1 VGQTITYTY
10 WVTNSGLGALVGV
23 VARDDKLGF
32 VGLDSTTLAP
42 HAVASGTLTHTVQ
55 VRDLPGPLTNTVT
68 ASGTAA
74 VGPPLLARA
83 TDWALVQLKPGVNN
97 YLPIIFKSAP

>member
-1 VGQTITYTY
+1 
-10 WVTNSGLGALVGV
+10 
-23 VARDDKLGF
+23 
-32 VGLDSTTLAP
+32 
-42 HAVASGTLTHTVQ
+42 